1 MAMAMMTTT
10 KFYLCL
16 LLVLSSWVE
25 AQTETR
31 NQTEPT
37 HNLRRHD
44 DVMMPMKK
52 PRIINGKEVLVPRY
66 PYFSL
71 MYGRSLCGGV
81 LIGPRLVL
89 SAAHCEDASTQ
100 FRIGAFEN
108 PNDGE
113 KVNIRSTIVHP
124 DYDVSRFDN
133 DIIIFQLETDVN
145 LPYIQLGSDY
155 VRDGSYTVIGFGDTD
170 KGQDLV
176 LSSTLQEVE
185 LEYVDSDKCDDGH
198 GDRDEVKEDMLCAA
212 GKNKDSCIGD
222 SGGPLIKKG
231 ANSYDDTLVGLV
243 SWGRGCAEDG
253 VPGVYSRIS
262 YFYDWIVETVCD
274 NYADDA
280 PYYMSCG
287 LNPSVFVFTNKPT
300 EAPSKQERITS
311 SPTKLPTASTP
322 TQMLTRPLLP
332 ISPVSTLP
340 DTIAN
345 NTMFPIDL
353 RKDIEFVAWTPT
365 VELQDC
371 QGDCDTDDDCRGDF
385 LCFKRNGEA
394 ETYEVPGCK
403 SPELIANSVDVCIN
417 PTARI

>member
-1 MAMAMMTTT
+1 M
-10 KFYLCL
+10 FVFVCL
-16 LLVLSSWVE
+16 YVCVCVFVL
-25 AQTETR
+25 
-31 NQTEPT
+31 
-37 HNLRRHD
+37 
-44 DVMMPMKK
+44 
-52 PRIINGKEVLVPRY
+52 
-66 PYFSL
+66 
-71 MYGRSLCGGV
+71 
-81 LIGPRLVL
+81 
-89 SAAHCEDASTQ
+89 
-100 FRIGAFEN
+100 
-108 PNDGE
+108 
-113 KVNIRSTIVHP
+113 
-124 DYDVSRFDN
+124 
-133 DIIIFQLETDVN
+133 
-145 LPYIQLGSDY
+145 
-155 VRDGSYTVIGFGDTD
+155 
-170 KGQDLV
+170 
-176 LSSTLQEVE
+176 
-185 LEYVDSDKCDDGH
+185 
-198 GDRDEVKEDMLCAA
+198 
-212 GKNKDSCIGD
+212 GD